1 MRVDSDRRPET
12 ALIFANGRVLTCDP
26 RRPSGQAV
34 AVRAGRIVAVG
45 DEAAVRV
52 EAGPAA
58 EAIDLGGRTVVPGFI
73 DAHNH
78 FACTAE
84 TFFAVD
90 ARPAS
95 AGSIAELLA
104 LIDHAAERTPPGG
117 WVRGFGMDFTK
128 FAEGRRPTRWDL
140 DEVTREHPVVI
151 LHVSGHY
158 ALVNSRALAGRGITD
173 DVRDPPGGSLERDA
187 AGRPTGL
194 LLDSATNLV
203 LQSSVDIGGH
213 GPNIHTAIETE
224 ELVAMLDLASQRYLA
239 AGLTTVCDPQ
249 VTSRE
254 LSAYREARARGV
266 LRIRTVALP
275 LSHQLEKFLA
285 IGLVGPFGDDWLSIG
300 GMKFYTD
307 GAITGGTAMF
317 SRPMGSR
324 GQYPGTLY
332 HEPAEL
338 GSLLR
343 TAAAAGWQLAI
354 HTMGD
359 RAMGIM
365 LDAVEDAIATAPD
378 RDARHRIEHATW
390 PTRDQLGR
398 IARLGMVPV
407 TQPGSIAELGDIWR
421 DHLGERIHRAM
432 PLREELELGI
442 RPAISSD
449 AFVQSYRPLDTVA
462 AAVRRVTPSGV
473 RVGPDQELT
482 IEEAIAAHT
491 INAARALHMD
501 DRIGSIEPGKLADLT
516 VVDGDLPATPV
527 ESIRSLP
534 IWMTVVGGMI
544 AYRAVTESGAREVR
558 PSEPL
563 ARLPG
568 PVHR

>member
-1 MRVDSDRRPET
+1 MSRVDSSEP
-12 ALIFANGRVLTCDP
+12 AIIFTNGRVVTCDP
-26 RRPSGQAV
+26 GRPSGEAV
-34 AVRAGRIVAVG
+34 GLRAGRIVAVG
-45 DEAAVRV
+45 DEAAVRA
-52 EAGPAA
+52 ELGGGRGGGDGPAA
-58 EAIDLGGRTVVPGFI
+58 RDIDLGGRTMVPGFI

-84 TFFAVD
+84 TFFAID

-95 AGSIAELLA
+95 AGSIAELLV
-104 LIDHAAERTPPGG
+104 LVDHAAERTPPGG

-158 ALVNSRALAGRGITD
+158 ALVNSRALEERGITD
-173 DVRDPPGGSLERDA
+173 DVADPPGGSFERDA

-213 GPNIHTAIETE
+213 GPNIHTAIETQA
-224 ELVAMLDLASQRYLA
+224 LVAMLDEASRRYLA
-239 AGLTTVCDPQ
+239 AGLTTICDPQ

-266 LRIRTVALP
+266 LRIRTVAMP
-275 LSHQLEKFLA
+275 LSHQLEQLLA

-307 GAITGGTAMF
+307 GAITGGTAVF
-317 SRPMGSR
+317 SKPMGSS

-338 GSLLR
+338 ARLLR
-343 TAAAAGWQLAI
+343 TAATAGWQLAI

-359 RAMGIM
+359 RAMGMM
-365 LDAVEDAIATAPD
+365 LDAVEAAMAAAPE
-378 RDARHRIEHATW
+378 RDARNRIEHATW
-390 PTRDQLGR
+390 PTPEQLGR
-398 IARLGMVPV
+398 IARMGMVPV

-421 DHLGERIHRAM
+421 DHLGERVERAT
-432 PLREELELGI
+432 PLREMLELGI
-442 RPAISSD
+442 RPVISSD
-449 AFVQSYRPLDTVA
+449 AFVQSYRPLDTIA
-462 AAVRRVTPSGV
+462 AAMRRVTPSGV
-473 RVGPDQELT
+473 RVGANQELT
-482 IEEAIAAHT
+482 IGEAIAAHT
-491 INAARALHMD
+491 IDAARALHME

-516 VVDGDLPATPV
+516 VVDGDLVGTPP

-534 IWMTVVGGMI
+534 IWMTVVGGAI
-544 AYRAVTESGAREVR
+544 ANGA
-558 PSEPL
+558 PDP
-563 ARLPG
+563 
-568 PVHR
+568 